1 VLNIICSSFILN
13 FVQYFLVFMKY
24 HSHSQDC
31 IRAIDGTQIDARVSR
46 TTHLHFHGRKCTI
59 TQNVMC
65 VVDMDLCFTYVYAG
79 WEGSA
84 HDARIFTI

>member
-31 IRAIDGTQIDARVSR
+31 IRAIDGTQIDVRVSC
-46 TTHLHFHGRKCTI
+46 TTHLHFRGRKCTI

-65 VVDMDLCFTYVYAG
+65 VADMDLCFTYVYAG